1 MSLGLVTDPIGEH
14 LMSFFEYELMQKVTM
29 LMNIYSNM
37 AAEAYHLGLVFPL
50 TSFPLSLFLGMRLV
64 AEVNMGQ
71 DGWITIIH

>member
-37 AAEAYHLGLVFPL
+37 AAEAYHLGLVFL
-50 TSFPLSLFLGMRLV
+50 
-64 AEVNMGQ
+64 
-71 DGWITIIH
+71 